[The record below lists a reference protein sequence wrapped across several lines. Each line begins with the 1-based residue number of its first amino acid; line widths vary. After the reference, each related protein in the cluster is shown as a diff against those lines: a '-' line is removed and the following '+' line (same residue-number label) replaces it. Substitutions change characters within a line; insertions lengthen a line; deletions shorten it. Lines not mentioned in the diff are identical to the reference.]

1 MLDGSSNQNRFR
13 PAAPLLNEI
22 CVSCIQDKTGGKI
35 RLASEGERTLKIADT
50 SAQDVELAPRN
61 HRNRN
66 IIGGSALLLVLVV
79 IWVLVPIVNRWA
91 TASITVP
98 FDRLRIGEVTRG
110 DLVRDVSVQ
119 GRVVAAI
126 SPTLYATAAGSIT
139 LHVDAGA
146 SVDEGQILAVVDSP
160 ELNNQFRQAEFSLE
174 QLSVE
179 LARQR
184 IESRQQALEKR
195 KAADLADVALVA
207 AKREKRRA
215 DAANAVA
222 VISVID
228 YEKEQDDLRN
238 AELAHAHAVADA
250 DLFDER
256 LAFELKAKELEV
268 QRQEVFVE
276 DLQRQ
281 VDALTIKSPVSGVV
295 GDLLV
300 DQKAAVNRDTPIMAV
315 VDLSRFEI
323 DALVPESYADDL
335 GIGMAAEIL
344 IGNDR
349 YAGRLVAVSPEI
361 VSGQVRSR
369 IRFSDR
375 MPGNIRQNQRLT
387 TRILIEERLDVL
399 MVQRGQFL
407 ESGGGRIAY
416 VMNGDGLAI
425 RKTIDIGARS
435 LSSVEINGG
444 LSEGD
449 MIVISSIDQF
459 RGADSVLIT
468 H

>member
-1 MLDGSSNQNRFR
+1 MVVVATWF
-13 PAAPLLNEI
+13 
-22 CVSCIQDKTGGKI
+22 
-35 RLASEGERTLKIADT
+35 
-50 SAQDVELAPRN
+50 LAP
-61 HRNRN
+61 
-66 IIGGSALLLVLVV
+66 AVE
-79 IWVLVPIVNRWA
+79 RWA
-91 TASITVP
+91 TTTVTVP
-98 FDRLRIGEVTRG
+98 LARLRIAEVTRG

-119 GRVVAAI
+119 GRVVAAV

-139 LHVDAGA
+139 LRVDAGA

-160 ELNNQFRQAEFSLE
+160 ELNNRFRQAESALE
-174 QLSVE
+174 QLVIE

-207 AKREKRRA
+207 ANREKRRA
-215 DAANAVA
+215 DEANAVA

-228 YEKEQDDLRN
+228 FEKAQDDLRN

-268 QRQEVFVE
+268 RRQEIFVE

-281 VDALTIKSPVSGVV
+281 VDALSIRSPVSGVV

-300 DQKAAVNRDTPIMAV
+300 EQKSAVSRDTPVMAV

-323 DALVPESYADDL
+323 DAQVPESYADDL
-335 GIGMAAEIL
+335 GLGMAAEIL

-349 YAGRLVAVSPEI
+349 YAGQLVAVSPEI
-361 VSGQVRSR
+361 VSGQVGSR
-369 IRFSDR
+369 IRFVNR

-387 TRILIEERLDVL
+387 TRILIEERPDVL

-416 VMNGDGLAI
+416 VMDGNGLAI
-425 RKTIDIGARS
+425 RKTIDLGARS
-435 LSSVEINGG
+435 LGAVEISAG
-444 LSEGD
+444 LNEGD
-449 MIVISSIDQF
+449 RIVISSIDQF
-459 RGADSVLIT
+459 RGAESVLVT
-468 H
+468 N

>member
-1 MLDGSSNQNRFR
+1 
-13 PAAPLLNEI
+13 
-22 CVSCIQDKTGGKI
+22 
-35 RLASEGERTLKIADT
+35 
-50 SAQDVELAPRN
+50 
-61 HRNRN
+61 
-66 IIGGSALLLVLVV
+66 
-79 IWVLVPIVNRWA
+79 
-91 TASITVP
+91 VP
-98 FDRLRIGEVTRG
+98 FDRLRIAEVSRG

-139 LHVDAGA
+139 LLVDAGA
-146 SVDEGQILAVVDSP
+146 SVTEGQILAIVDSP
-160 ELNNQFRQAEFSLE
+160 ALDNRYQQANYSLE
-174 QLSVE
+174 QLAVE

-184 IESRQQALEKR
+184 IESRQLALDKR

-228 YEKEQDDLRN
+228 FEKAQDDLRN

-256 LAFELKAKELEV
+256 LAFELKAKELGV
-268 QRQEVFVE
+268 QRQENLVN

-281 VDALTIKSPVSGVV
+281 VNDLSIHSPVSGVV

-300 DQKAAVNRDTPIMAV
+300 EQKAAVTRDTPVMAV

-323 DALVPESYADDL
+323 DAQVPESYADDL
-335 GIGMAAEIL
+335 GLGMAAEIL
-344 IGNDR
+344 IGDDR
-349 YAGRLVAVSPEI
+349 FAGTLVAVSPEI

-387 TRILIEERLDVL
+387 TRILIEERPDVL

-407 ESGGGRIAY
+407 ESGGGRVAY
-416 VMNGDGLAI
+416 VMNGDGQAI
-425 RKTIDIGARS
+425 RKAIDIGARS
-435 LSSVEINGG
+435 LSAVEINGG

-468 H
+468 N